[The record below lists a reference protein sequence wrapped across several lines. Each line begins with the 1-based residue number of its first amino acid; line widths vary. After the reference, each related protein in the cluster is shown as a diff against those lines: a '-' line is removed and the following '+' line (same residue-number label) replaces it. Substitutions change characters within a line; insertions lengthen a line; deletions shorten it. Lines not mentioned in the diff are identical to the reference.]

1 MTNEITTPPA
11 PHKSPRR
18 IGTVLSFVLA
28 LAVLTYVGNWF
39 AAAFWLEG
47 RIEDWAAAER
57 AKGNE
62 VAYGELRF
70 EGFPFEMSILAPD
83 VVYRRTREA
92 VVETVATDRLR
103 LSAKP
108 WAPLDLTLTAENG
121 LTAVQK
127 APAQGTTVTLTSA
140 PDTTIN
146 ATFYSSGVL
155 EHARL
160 SAASGR
166 LVSQRDDD
174 PVGPREAARLGA
186 TTATLDQAD
195 SIDSHTDASAV
206 VSLTTARLETPA
218 LKQLGTAADHARLS
232 LEATLRG
239 ALSGTDATDLALWR
253 DAGGT
258 VDIDRFTLSLDPV
271 ALKLNATL
279 ALDQLL
285 RPEGAGTLEIKG
297 FDEVIEDLISAGHL
311 TRDAAEVARLV
322 LGAFSRN
329 SGTDGTRVVS
339 MPVTAQNGRVSAGPF
354 TLFRFPAF

>member
-1 MTNEITTPPA
+1 MNNEITTPPV
-11 PHKSPRR
+11 PRKRPKR

-39 AAAFWLEG
+39 AAAYWLEG
-47 RIEDWAAAER
+47 RIEDWATEER
-57 AKGNE
+57 ARGNE
-62 VAYGELRF
+62 VTFGALRF

-83 VVYRRTREA
+83 VRYSRNREA
-92 VVETVATDRLR
+92 VVETVSTDRLR

-108 WAPLDLTLTAENG
+108 WSPLDLTLTAEKG

-140 PDTTIN
+140 PDTMIN
-146 ATFYSSGVL
+146 ARFYSSGVL
-155 EHARL
+155 EHVRL
-160 SAASGR
+160 DSASGR
-166 LVSQRDDD
+166 LVSQRDGD
-174 PVGPREAARLGA
+174 PSGPREAARLGA
-186 TTATLDQAD
+186 TVATLDQAD
-195 SIDSHTDASAV
+195 AITSHTDAAAV
-206 VSLTTARLETPA
+206 VSITAARVETPA
-218 LKQLGTAADHARLS
+218 LRQLGTAADHARVS

-239 ALSGTDATDLALWR
+239 ALSGTGAADLALWR

-271 ALKLNATL
+271 AVKLNATL

-297 FDEVIEDLISAGHL
+297 FDEAIEDLISAGHL

-329 SGTDGTRVVS
+329 SSTDGTRIVS
-339 MPVTAQNGRVSAGPF
+339 MPVSAQDGRVSAGPF
-354 TLFRFPAF
+354 TLFRFSAF

>member
-1 MTNEITTPPA
+1 MTNQITTPPA
-11 PHKSPRR
+11 PHKRPRR

-47 RIEDWAAAER
+47 RIKDWAVAER

-62 VAYGELRF
+62 VTFGTLRF
-70 EGFPFEMSILAPD
+70 EGFPFAMSILAPD
-83 VVYRRTREA
+83 ILYRRNREA
-92 VVETVATDRLR
+92 VVETITADRLR
-103 LSAKP
+103 LSARP
-108 WAPLDLTLTAENG
+108 WSPLDLTLTAENG

-140 PDTTIN
+140 PDTMIN
-146 ATFYSSGVL
+146 ARFYSSGVL

-160 SAASGR
+160 DAAGGR
-166 LVSQRDDD
+166 LVSQRDGD
-174 PVGPREAARLGA
+174 PTGPREAARLGA
-186 TTATLDQAD
+186 TVATLDQAD
-195 SIDSHTDASAV
+195 SIVSHADAAAV
-206 VSLTTARLETPA
+206 VSITANRVETPA

-239 ALSGTDATDLALWR
+239 ALSGTGAQDLALWR

-258 VDIDRFTLSLDPV
+258 VDIDRFTLSFDPV

-297 FDEVIEDLISAGHL
+297 FDEAIENLVSVGHL

-322 LGAFSRN
+322 LGAFSRTSN
-329 SGTDGTRVVS
+329 TDATRVVS
-339 MPVTAQNGRVSAGPF
+339 MPVSAQDGRVSAGPF
-354 TLFRFPAF
+354 TLFRFSAF

>member
-18 IGTVLSFVLA
+18 IGTVLSFIVA

-39 AAAFWLEG
+39 AAAFWLEDQ
-47 RIEDWAAAER
+47 IEDWAVAER

-62 VAYGELRF
+62 ITFGKLRF

-83 VVYRRTREA
+83 VLYRRDRDA

-140 PDTTIN
+140 PDTTVN
-146 ATFYSSGVL
+146 ARFYSSGAL

-166 LVSQRDDD
+166 LVSQQDSD

-186 TTATLDQAD
+186 TIATLDQAD
-195 SIDSHTDASAV
+195 GVASHTDAAAV

-218 LKQLGTAADHARLS
+218 LKQLGTAADHARFS
-232 LEATLRG
+232 IEATLRG
-239 ALSGTDATDLALWR
+239 ALSGTNATDLAHWR
-253 DAGGT
+253 DTGGT
-258 VDIDRFTLSLDPV
+258 VDIDHFTLSLDPV
-271 ALKLNATL
+271 ALKLSATL

-297 FDEVIEDLISAGHL
+297 FDKAIEDLIKSGHL
-311 TRDAAEVARLV
+311 KRDAAEVARLV
-322 LGAFSRN
+322 LGAFSRT